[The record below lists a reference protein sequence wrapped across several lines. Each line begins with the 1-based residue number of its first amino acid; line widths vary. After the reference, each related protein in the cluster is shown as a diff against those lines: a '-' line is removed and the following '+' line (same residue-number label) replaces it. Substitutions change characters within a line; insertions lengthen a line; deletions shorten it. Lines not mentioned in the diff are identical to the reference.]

1 MLSDESSPDAVE
13 AGTGAPGDRES
24 SHFVLLL
31 ITVVLVVAGLVLLV
45 AGYVG
50 SSMAILYASIGCAAV
65 AGVILIVYSRLNRR
79 RQVALAGV
87 PAGETGSGTAGAVE
101 VAGTAEAPG
110 PAEVPRT
117 AGALESAGAGVAE
130 APGPAGGAPSEST
143 AAAPEPGLAGDQPG
157 EKPGPG

>member
-1 MLSDESSPDAVE
+1 VLPDESSPDATQ
-13 AGTGAPGDRES
+13 GGPGAPGDRES
-24 SHFVLLL
+24 SHLVLLL

-87 PAGETGSGTAGAVE
+87 AASETE
-101 VAGTAEAPG
+101 AGTAEAVEAAGPDDAAG
-110 PAEVPRT
+110 SAEGSLPAE
-117 AGALESAGAGVAE
+117 AGLAG
-130 APGPAGGAPSEST
+130 P
-143 AAAPEPGLAGDQPG
+143 AGDQPG
-157 EKPGPG
+157 EKPDPG